1 VLEPPRV
8 VYTRAHTE
16 TDRRAPT
23 GQPTPSVSQTRAEL
37 AVDRR
42 DLAVD
47 EVASDEV
54 TTTVTIVPRRT
65 H

>member
-1 VLEPPRV
+1 MGSTVKLTPPI
-8 VYTRAHTE
+8 
-16 TDRRAPT
+16 
-23 GQPTPSVSQTRAEL
+23 SQTRAEL

-54 TTTVTIVPRRT
+54 TTTVTTVPRRT
-65 H
+65 R